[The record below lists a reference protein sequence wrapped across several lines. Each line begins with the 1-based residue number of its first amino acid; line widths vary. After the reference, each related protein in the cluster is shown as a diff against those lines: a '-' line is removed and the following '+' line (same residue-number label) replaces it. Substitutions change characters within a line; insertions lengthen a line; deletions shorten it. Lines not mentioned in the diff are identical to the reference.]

1 MNIAT
6 AVAIVGPSFVN
17 PCDCF
22 IEYAQ
27 ATSNKPATI
36 KTNHFTAPTPSQGRA
51 VPVLKPKGG
60 AGTSSPQPDDK
71 EPPD

>member
-6 AVAIVGPSFVN
+6 AVAMVGPSFVK

-36 KTNHFTAPTPSQGRA
+36 KTSHLTVPTPSQGRA
-51 VPVLKPKGG
+51 VPVLKP
-60 AGTSSPQPDDK
+60 
-71 EPPD
+71 